1 MKYCTNCGAQL
12 QDDAKFCTNC
22 GTPQEEAAKKNTPVD
37 PVDSVDEPRK
47 EEEKVPDEKYEG
59 DEIKLCNDGV
69 YRWVY
74 KLNMVTN
81 PIILLTVMK
90 IFFWIMVGM
99 LLVFGVIPA
108 AIHGN
113 WGEILEMGKVLLIV
127 LAGMLVLTFISI
139 VILNFTYGGSYCV
152 LFEMDENQ
160 IKHIQ
165 MPKQYKKAQ
174 LLGMITAMTGAAR
187 GNLSTTGI
195 GILSASKQ
203 SSTSTYSVVRRIKPL
218 RCFKCIKVHEPFEHN
233 QIYVPKKDFDFV
245 YNYIKSRCPKVKK

>member
-12 QDDAKFCTNC
+12 PDEAKFCTSC
-22 GTPQEEAAKKNTPVD
+22 GAPQEVSAKENTPVEKQEK
-37 PVDSVDEPRK
+37 VDEYTAAEK
-47 EEEKVPDEKYEG
+47 ETDKNYEG
-59 DEIKLCNDGV
+59 EEIKLCNDGV

-74 KLNMVTN
+74 KLNMLTN
-81 PIILLTVMK
+81 PVILLTVMK
-90 IFFWIMVGM
+90 IFFFILVGM

-108 AIHGN
+108 LINGD
-113 WGEILEMGKVLLIV
+113 WDQFVGMGEGLLIA
-127 LAGMLVLTFISI
+127 LAIMLGLTIISLI
-139 VILNFTYGGSYCV
+139 ILTFTYGGSYCV

-174 LLGMITAMTGAAR
+174 LLGMITAMTGAAT
-187 GNLSTTGI
+187 GNLTTTGI
-195 GILSASKQ
+195 GILSAAKQ
-203 SSTSTYSVVRRIKPL
+203 SSISTYSVVRRIKPL
-218 RCFKCIKVHEPFEHN
+218 RWLKCIKVHEPFEHN